1 MIYDWIRKY
10 RIALIIVAAA
20 LLLGIISYNVFILS
34 TRAGKTKVEVVVVP
48 KDATI
53 QVNGEGMRP
62 PLYLAPGEYT
72 FSASKTGFT
81 TLQQTK
87 VISEK
92 DITLTMPLAAESD
105 EAKKWADQNQQQYAE
120 LEGIAGKIA
129 NQEGEALSDQH
140 PIIQALPYSNFFYTI
155 GYRNDLSDP
164 SGNSIIITIDAIT
177 GYRNA
182 AIKQI
187 RELGYDPAQYKI
199 EFKNYE
205 SPFENE

>member
-1 MIYDWIRKY
+1 M
-10 RIALIIVAAA
+10 IIVAAA

>member
-1 MIYDWIRKY
+1 MIYDWLRKY
-10 RIALIIVAAA
+10 RVALIVIAVG
-20 LLLGIISYNVFILS
+20 LLLGTIGYNIFLSS
-34 TRAGKTKVEVVVVP
+34 TRAGKTKVEIVVVP

-53 QVNGEGMRP
+53 KVNGENMRP

-72 FSASKTGFT
+72 FSASKTGFA
-81 TLQQTK
+81 TLQRTK
-87 VISEK
+87 VISDKET
-92 DITLTMPLAAESD
+92 TLTMPLAAESD

-120 LEGIAGKIA
+120 LEGIAGEVA

-155 GYRNDLSDP
+155 GYRNDLSDS
-164 SGNSIIITIDAIT
+164 SGNSIIVTIDAIT

-187 RELGYDPAQYKI
+187 RELGYDPTQYKI
-199 EFKNYE
+199 EFKSYE